1 MPPRLGSISP
11 PPPARPLNFNLKLI
25 NKTAQNATK
34 SIQQI
39 AKWCCNVQCHSNLR
53 ADHKN
58 DENLCKGL
66 SVRLVEAAHSGK
78 NCTVGGQ
85 KQKW

>member
-1 MPPRLGSISP
+1 MPPRFARSAP
-11 PPPARPLNFNLKLI
+11 PVRTLNFNLKLI

-53 ADHKN
+53 ADHKT

-66 SVRLVEAAHSGK
+66 SVRLVEAAHSGANWAFSGRNRK
-78 NCTVGGQ
+78 L
-85 KQKW
+85 